1 MEKLDISVYNWKY
14 IQEKHNNGA
23 FLKDLGV
30 TRKAIEQAI
39 EKGLFVKIK
48 NTRKWSEEEKI
59 EISKR
64 RKKWLSENPEKHPW
78 KKNTKF
84 KSIPCEFLKNNL
96 KELNIEFFEEV
107 TISKEKNYSADI
119 LIPSKNLIIEVNG
132 NQHYDKLGK
141 LIPYYQER
149 HDFISALG
157 WKILEIHYSLAFN
170 IDFCKTLIIKE
181 PEKSEILP
189 FYKKEKRKNVKYGNR
204 EDYLNAKRLEYEEKN
219 KEKIILIQNSNIEF
233 SNFGWVSKVSKILN
247 IKTQKV
253 SLWMKTFMPDF
264 YENQCFKKKK

>member
-181 PEKSEILP
+181 PNNTVLTERIQPEQPELSTISEN
-189 FYKKEKRKNVKYGNR
+189 KESEFIQKETPEIKEEVI
-204 EDYLNAKRLEYEEKN
+204 EESIYEESKRPVQKDHKN
-219 KEKIILIQNSNIEF
+219 RTGYMGGIS
-233 SNFGWVSKVSKILN
+233 V
-247 IKTQKV
+247 
-253 SLWMKTFMPDF
+253 
-264 YENQCFKKKK
+264 